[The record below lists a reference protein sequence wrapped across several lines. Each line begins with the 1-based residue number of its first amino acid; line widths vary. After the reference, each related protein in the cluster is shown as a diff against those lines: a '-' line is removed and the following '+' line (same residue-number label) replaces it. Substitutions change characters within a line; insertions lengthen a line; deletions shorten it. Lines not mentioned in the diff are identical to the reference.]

1 MTTQQFIDSCKQ
13 QGVNVLS
20 VYFKK
25 KAIHVTYTVTLTEHT
40 VSQRH
45 YFTATYNNDTATTNS
60 LQLLYNDKFAQAG
73 TWIRF

>member
-1 MTTQQFIDSCKQ
+1 MTQKQFIDNCKQ

-25 KAIHVTYTVTLTEHT
+25 KAIHVVYTVTLSEHT

-45 YFTATYNNDTATTNS
+45 NFTATFNYTTTADC
-60 LQLLYNDKFAQAG
+60 LKLLYSDKFSKAG
-73 TWIRF
+73 TWVRF

>member
-1 MTTQQFIDSCKQ
+1 MTQQQFTDKCKL

-25 KAIHVTYTVTLTEHT
+25 KAIHVAYTVTLSEHT

-45 YFTATYNNDTATTNS
+45 LFTATFNATATADS
-60 LQLLYNDKFAQAG
+60 LQLLYNDKFATAG
-73 TWIRF
+73 TWVRF

>member
-1 MTTQQFIDSCKQ
+1 MTQKQFIDSCKQ

-40 VSQRH
+40 VSQRNH
-45 YFTATYNNDTATTNS
+45 ITGTFNSAANTDS
-60 LQLLYNDKFAQAG
+60 LQLLYNDKFAHAG
-73 TWIRF
+73 TWVRF

>member
-1 MTTQQFIDSCKQ
+1 MTQKQFIANCKT

-40 VSQRH
+40 VSQRYH
-45 YFTATYNNDTATTNS
+45 CAETYTKTADS
-60 LQLLYNDKFAQAG
+60 LQLLYNDKFAHAG
-73 TWIRF
+73 TWVRF

>member
-1 MTTQQFIDSCKQ
+1 MTTQQFIDNCKL

-25 KAIHVTYTVTLTEHT
+25 KAIHVTYTVTLSERT

-45 YFTATYNNDTATTNS
+45 HFTATYISTATADS
-60 LQLLYNDKFAQAG
+60 LQLMYNDKFAQAG
-73 TWIRF
+73 TWVRF